1 MLSST
6 EGVSYSRSLKKTKL
20 SLSLESLSWR
30 RLFNWLRC
38 ILVNWTLGFSSGG
51 DAARPF
57 SIKLADF
64 RLANIMVRP
73 IYSCLF
79 RTAPAY

>member
-1 MLSST
+1 MLSSI

-20 SLSLESLSWR
+20 SLSLESVSWR
-30 RLFNWLRC
+30 RLFDEVVR
-38 ILVNWTLGFSSGG
+38 LVEVYPGELAVGLSSGG

-64 RLANIMVRP
+64 RLAKIMVRP
-73 IYSCLF
+73 I
-79 RTAPAY
+79 